1 MPSTEVPVKR
11 KNSLVLVPIHD
22 LIFWPLS
29 CKLRA
34 YEEDS
39 FFGGG
44 YMVYFVAR
52 FSVVE
57 MGLKNQKS
65 KRTLTPEVADIG
77 AGRSVLVAQAV
88 YLLENDRS
96 ADRVLITNWW

>member
-1 MPSTEVPVKR
+1 MKKIR
-11 KNSLVLVPIHD
+11 SLGGVYG
-22 LIFWPLS
+22 IFR
-29 CKLRA
+29 CKV
-34 YEEDS
+34 
-39 FFGGG
+39 FGCRDG
-44 YMVYFVAR
+44 V
-52 FSVVE
+52 S
-57 MGLKNQKS
+57 KNQKS